1 MQTKSAVRTDSG
13 RSHSGLLQQIS
24 GRRTQRRSA
33 CAARH
38 ATTSRLILAPGPS
51 LSVPSLDGTQYD
63 YRLVSNLDGM
73 AELAAQCVDSGLG
86 SPELWAKSGKN
97 PSGFLELALLAHAE
111 AQQIDFIESAINVWL
126 HLWKVYED
134 NADEFMLTL
143 GISNCAALVVG
154 DQAAKLE
161 EIHPGL
167 AAAWYRVLCRALSR
181 GGLLFDYF
189 DSVRH
194 YEYLLEQSEEELQEA
209 EANNE
214 LATFNPDR
222 CVPACLKTAVQSPGR
237 GKITSDV
244 RLLEKH
250 QDGPASRVIGPVL
263 EMWRISR
270 RPEFAH
276 LKVDPESNDDVTQL
290 PYCVLAFQSGDS
302 VFAAFDEFSQYAYQ
316 SEVDETLLERPLSV
330 KRPKDFPRAIQ
341 GIDCYF
347 AFLRSLSAL
356 YGVLNNSPSEPTP

>member
-1 MQTKSAVRTDSG
+1 MQTKSAVRTNSG
-13 RSHSGLLQQIS
+13 RSHPGLLQQIP
-24 GRRTQRRSA
+24 RRTQRRTP

-51 LSVPSLDGTQYD
+51 FSVPSLDGIQYD

-73 AELAAQCVDSGLG
+73 AELAAQSVDSGLG
-86 SPELWAKSGKN
+86 SPDLWAKSGKN

-154 DQAAKLE
+154 EQAAKLE
-161 EIHPGL
+161 ALYPGL
-167 AAAWYRVLCRALSR
+167 AAAWYRVLYRALSR

-214 LATFNPDR
+214 LASFNPDR
-222 CVPACLKTAVQSPGR
+222 CIPDCLKTAVQSPGR
-237 GKITSDV
+237 GKMSDV

-250 QDGPASRVIGPVL
+250 QDGPASRAIGPVI
-263 EMWRISR
+263 EMWRISQ

-276 LKVDPESNDDVTQL
+276 LKEDPESNDDVTQL
-290 PYCVLAFQSGDS
+290 PYCVLAFQAGDS

-316 SEVDETLLERPLSV
+316 SEVDETLVERPLNV
-330 KRPKDFPRAIQ
+330 KRPKDFPRAIRAL
-341 GIDCYF
+341 DSYL
-347 AFLRSLSAL
+347 AFLRSLSTL
-356 YGVLNNSPSEPTP
+356 HGVLEEQTP

>member
-1 MQTKSAVRTDSG
+1 MQTKSAVRANSG
-13 RSHSGLLQQIS
+13 RSHPGLLQQIS
-24 GRRTQRRSA
+24 GRRTERRSP

-154 DQAAKLE
+154 EQAAKLE
-161 EIHPGL
+161 ALYPGL
-167 AAAWYRVLCRALSR
+167 GVAWYRVLYRALSR

-214 LATFNPDR
+214 LASFNPDR
-222 CVPACLKTAVQSPGR
+222 CIPDCLKTVVQSPGR
-237 GKITSDV
+237 GSSTRDV
-244 RLLEKH
+244 RLLQEH
-250 QDGPASRVIGPVL
+250 RNGPASCVIGPVL
-263 EMWRISR
+263 EMWQISR
-270 RPEFAH
+270 RSEFAH

-302 VFAAFDEFSQYAYQ
+302 VFAALDEFSQYAYQ

-341 GIDCYF
+341 ALDSYL
-347 AFLRSLSAL
+347 AFLRSLSTL
-356 YGVLNNSPSEPTP
+356 HGVLENSPSEPTP